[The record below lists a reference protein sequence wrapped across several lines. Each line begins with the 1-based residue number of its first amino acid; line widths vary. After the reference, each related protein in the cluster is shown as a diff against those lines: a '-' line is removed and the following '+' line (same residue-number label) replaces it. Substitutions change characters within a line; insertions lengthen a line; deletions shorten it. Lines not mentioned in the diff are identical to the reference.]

1 MANNDQAAPIFG
13 IIEHMVFPELGI
25 DDVPAKV
32 DTGAYS
38 GALHC
43 ASIEV
48 FRRPDG
54 KRTLRFTPIHD
65 QAKPV
70 ELNHFFRVKV
80 RSSNGHLGERYLIDT
95 PVFIQ
100 GRQYTIRIGLS
111 DRSTMKTDVL
121 IGRRFLRQNG
131 ILVDVR
137 INQDE
142 DDDGGKKI

>member
-1 MANNDQAAPIFG
+1 MANNDQSTPIFG
-13 IIEHMVFPELGI
+13 IIEHAIFPELGI
-25 DDVPAKV
+25 DDVPVKI

-48 FRRPDG
+48 ARNAAG
-54 KRTLRFTPIHD
+54 QKVLRFTPIHD
-65 QAKPV
+65 QAKTV
-70 ELNHFFRVKV
+70 ELTRFLRAQV
-80 RSSNGHLGERYLIDT
+80 RSSNGHLSDRYLIDT
-95 PVFIQ
+95 PVLIQ

>member
-1 MANNDQAAPIFG
+1 MANNTQTAPIFG
-13 IIEHMVFPELGI
+13 IIEHVSFPELGI

-38 GALHC
+38 GAMHC

-48 FRRPDG
+48 TKNAAG
-54 KRTLRFTPIHD
+54 KKLLRFTPIHGA
-65 QAKPV
+65 AKPV
-70 ELNHFFRVKV
+70 ELTRFLRAQV
-80 RSSNGHLGERYLIDT
+80 RSSNGHMSDRYLIDT
-95 PVFIQ
+95 PVLIQ
-100 GRQYTIRIGLS
+100 GREYTIRIGLS